1 MLLSF
6 LSFSRIAQQLSRP
19 ILYGLSLLMGSVFL
33 VMYAFPTT
41 KRLKPARF
49 AHAHCSNGFPEI
61 YRTQSNTYVLPSL
74 ILYYEKKMGGN
85 RVWCSNFAFFFL
97 LFALGKWQL
106 ALRIEIILGI
116 MVVQGLSDVDLYIV
130 KSWQLFTSSWQF
142 LCRRSRRAKER
153 LDGVNVIL
161 KYIRYPPHIMLTFNL
176 WQREKLLAIYF
187 VNQKCFPFHEP

>member
-1 MLLSF
+1 MKYVVSTRRFRQKNNLASLEKKWTVLISTHCVLLSF

-41 KRLKPARF
+41 KRLKPAHF

-85 RVWCSNFAFFFL
+85 RVWCSNFAFFFFFL
-97 LFALGKWQL
+97 LWA
-106 ALRIEIILGI
+106 
-116 MVVQGLSDVDLYIV
+116 SD
-130 KSWQLFTSSWQF
+130 S
-142 LCRRSRRAKER
+142 
-153 LDGVNVIL
+153 
-161 KYIRYPPHIMLTFNL
+161 
-176 WQREKLLAIYF
+176 
-187 VNQKCFPFHEP
+187 